1 MALFGVD
8 ILISYLS
15 SVSYIAIFFLFIATG
30 VGLPIPEE
38 LTLLV
43 LGYLAR
49 IEIFDFTSLLI
60 VSFLAIFAS
69 DNLGFYIGRNNKKW
83 FHRLVSK
90 EKLEMAKHHLKLHGG
105 KTIFFSRFVCVLRVL
120 FPIVAGS
127 VGMQWK
133 KFVVIDTAAI
143 LIMVPLF
150 MTLGH
155 YSGPY
160 VEQIAKA
167 IVSLDRIVLMVALIL
182 IIAAFWSYRKI
193 RKRIRKKKKQIK

>member
-1 MALFGVD
+1 MTLFSID

-15 SVSYIAIFFLFIATG
+15 SVSYLAIFFIFIATG

-38 LTLLV
+38 LSLLV

-49 IEIFDFTSLLI
+49 IEVFKLAPIML

-69 DNLGFYIGRNNKKW
+69 DNLGFYIGKNNKKW

-133 KFVVIDTAAI
+133 KFVLIDTSAI
-143 LIMVPLF
+143 IIMVPVF
-150 MTLGH
+150 TLLG
-155 YSGPY
+155 YYFGPY
-160 VEQIAKA
+160 IESIAKF
-167 IVSLDRIVLMVALIL
+167 IIGFDRALLIAFAVLLVVLFL
-182 IIAAFWSYRKI
+182 CYRKQHQPAI
-193 RKRIRKKKKQIK
+193 